1 MAEELEK
8 KGNAAFVDEDF
19 EEAVNLYT
27 KALALD
33 STNASVYISRA
44 AAHVKLENFT
54 DAVADANKAIEL
66 NPSLPKAYLR
76 KGIACFSLEE
86 YQTAKSAFVAGAA
99 LEPKNPSFKT
109 WISKCDA
116 ELSGQVPERN
126 RDFGKETETMVDYV
140 GVEEVNAA
148 IKESQKDLHPD
159 EAEVSTPM
167 DDVVPVEVVE
177 EELPVA
183 PEPSITE
190 PVEDVAPAPP
200 PVAPPKFKHEWYE
213 TSSQVVVGVYAKGI
227 KAEDLKVEFGE
238 QFLSVVINLG
248 EEDPFALQ
256 LRLFGR
262 VIPAQCR
269 YTLLKTK
276 VEIKLVKAESIQ
288 WKQLEFQGIPQAVVQ
303 TVAVRNVTTGIKAKY
318 PTSSKKPAK
327 DWDKLEAE
335 VKKEEKDEKLE
346 GDAALNKL
354 FREIYGNAD
363 EDTRRAMNKSFVE
376 SNGTVLSTNWKEVG
390 TKKIEGSAP
399 SGMEMKKWEL

>member
-116 ELSGQVPERN
+116 ELS
-126 RDFGKETETMVDYV
+126 
-140 GVEEVNAA
+140 EEVNAA

>member
-27 KALALD
+27 KALDLD

-116 ELSGQVPERN
+116 ELS
-126 RDFGKETETMVDYV
+126 
-140 GVEEVNAA
+140 
-148 IKESQKDLHPD
+148 
-159 EAEVSTPM
+159 
-167 DDVVPVEVVE
+167 VEVVE

-190 PVEDVAPAPP
+190 LVEDVAPAPP

-238 QFLSVVINLG
+238 QILSVVINLG

-256 LRLFGR
+256 LRLFGK

-288 WKQLEFQGIPQAVVQ
+288 WKQLEFQAIPQAVVQ